1 MRKQARTKKA
11 IGANDGL
18 IRGFGNGLYKQEKEN
33 QFDMTILT
41 EMQGNM
47 QGKRNL
53 KDAALWYARRG
64 IRVHPLHDA
73 GTQRAKEPRLNAW
86 QEQASSDESVVGSW
100 WEQWPNANI
109 GIATGDAVDV
119 LDLDGDEAMQ
129 LFADCP
135 ETPHVRTFKG
145 VHVYFASGGLRNGVN
160 VHPMVKGVDLRGER
174 GYVVA
179 PPSVHPSGFVYEWA
193 VSPADKAFAALP
205 MWVKALNAKKQE
217 PVKIQF
223 DMPVN
228 MNVSDAQRSGYAEKA
243 IEGIK
248 EDMRNLIGGGRN
260 QTLNNCVFRLGQL
273 VAGGAIDS
281 GDAGGVLSELAQI
294 AMGLPGDHPMTERE
308 IRLTVKSGFEG
319 GLQKPVSPDYKTDS
333 LPALPSPPS
342 ALRSQNMESNVESQ
356 NGLSWFDRLQRTKAG
371 KDGTPGA
378 IKTNAFNLGLVLRND
393 GRFAKKFR
401 FNELTQRVEVL
412 EEDGSWRDVRDA
424 DFFLTAER
432 VSEVYGMSSAPD
444 TIATAIS
451 AIATAENAI
460 NPPAEYLGV
469 LSWDGVERLNRVP
482 SEILGADDR
491 EEYQNMFRWWMMAA
505 VQRALTP
512 GCKADS
518 MLVLSGR
525 AGIGKTTFFME
536 LGLGVWAHS
545 TSMMLDSKDFMQEV
559 IGSWIVVFDEMSA
572 FKKADH
578 ENAKAF
584 ITKTNDVFRTPYGR
598 SMQTYPRRAIFAGTT
613 NEEEFARES
622 SGMRRFWP
630 VECGTTADHIDI
642 VKLREWRDQ
651 LWAEAVAR
659 VHRGEKAY
667 ASTPAECKALEALQA
682 EIVIS
687 DAWQPAVVSWVQSR
701 SVSEI
706 QNGFTVSEC
715 LEGALKIEAAQQ
727 QHGAKCRVGLILRDC
742 FNATSKR
749 VGAKKLTKYFIPIE
763 SIAEDEVL
771 RAKFG
776 REEVLKLINAS
787 KLTLERFT
795 QDTRVWLGSG
805 QKSLPELKFG
815 QLPTPFDD
823 DTPNW

>member
-1 MRKQARTKKA
+1 
-11 IGANDGL
+11 
-18 IRGFGNGLYKQEKEN
+18 
-33 QFDMTILT
+33 MTILT
-41 EMQGNM
+41 ENQGNM
-47 QGKRNL
+47 QERRNL
-53 KDAALWYARRG
+53 KEAALWYAKRG

-73 GTQRAKEPRLNAW
+73 GSKRAKEPRLNGW
-86 QEQASSDESVVGSW
+86 QEQASSDPLLVAQW
-100 WEQWPNANI
+100 WNQWPNANI
-109 GIATGDAVDV
+109 GIATGDVVDV

-135 ETPHVRTFKG
+135 ETPYVRTSKG

-160 VHPMVKGVDLRGER
+160 VHPLVKGVDLRGER

-179 PPSVHPSGFVYEWA
+179 PPSVHPSGSVYGWA
-193 VSPADKAFAALP
+193 VSPADKAFATLP
-205 MWVKALNAKKQE
+205 MWVKMLNAKKQE

-223 DMPVN
+223 DMPSN
-228 MNVSDAQRSGYAEKA
+228 NAEVSDAQRTGYAEKA

-248 EDMRNLIGGGRN
+248 DDMRNLIGGGRN

-273 VAGGAIDS
+273 VAGGAIDGHMAS
-281 GDAGGVLSELAQI
+281 NALSDLANI

-308 IRLTVKSGFEG
+308 VKMTIRSGFESG
-319 GLQKPVSPDYKTDS
+319 MANPVRPEYKTDS
-333 LPALPSPPS
+333 LPVLSSLPTPPK
-342 ALRSQNMESNVESQ
+342 SQNMESSSENQ
-356 NGLSWFDRLQRTKAG
+356 NGLSWYDRLQRTKAG
-371 KDGTPGA
+371 KDGSPGA
-378 IKTNAFNLGLVLRND
+378 VKTNAFNLGLVLRND

-432 VSEVYGMSSAPD
+432 ISEIYGMSSAPD

-482 SEILGADDR
+482 SEVLGAEDR

-505 VQRALTP
+505 VQRALNP

-598 SMQTYPRRAIFAGTT
+598 TMQTYPRRAIFAGTT
-613 NEEEFARES
+613 NESEFARES

-630 VECGTTADHIDI
+630 MECGMTADHIDI
-642 VKLREWRDQ
+642 EKLREWRDQ

-667 ASTPAECKALEALQA
+667 ASTPAECKALEALQS

-687 DAWQPAVVSWVQSR
+687 DAWQPAVVAWVQAR

-706 QNGFTVSEC
+706 QNGFTIAEC
-715 LEGALKIEAAQQ
+715 MEGALKIEAAQQ

-749 VGAKKLTKYFIPIE
+749 VGAKKVTKFFLPVE

-771 RAKFG
+771 REKFG
-776 REEVLKLINAS
+776 RAEVRKLINAS
-787 KLTLERFT
+787 KLPLERFT
-795 QDTRVWLGSG
+795 HDTRVWLGSE
-805 QKSLPELKFG
+805 QKSLPELKFEH
-815 QLPTPFDD
+815 LTTPFDD
-823 DTPNW
+823 DAPNW